1 MEDVRCASE
10 ELVYAWQ
17 ALSSSL
23 WSNRFMKKM
32 TFNEINVCS
41 LLNKWRDE
49 NVTATELCQHTG
61 LLKSQ
66 MNRVLSAM
74 EAKGY
79 LCRVRSET
87 DHRLVFL
94 RLLPTGETVFLQQRE
109 EVLRLVD
116 EVVREFGVDS
126 THVTAQMVQ
135 RVAKIL
141 RKVMNR
147 KE

>member
-23 WSNRFMKKM
+23 WSNRLMKEM

-41 LLNKWRDE
+41 LLSRLRDQ

-79 LCRVRSET
+79 LCRMRSEA

-94 RLLPTGETVFLQQRE
+94 RILLKGESVFLQQRE
-109 EVLRLVD
+109 EILKLVE
-116 EVVREFGVDS
+116 EVVREFGVDN
-126 THVTAQMVQ
+126 TNVTAQMVQ
-135 RVAKIL
+135 QVAKIL
-141 RKVMNR
+141 RRVING